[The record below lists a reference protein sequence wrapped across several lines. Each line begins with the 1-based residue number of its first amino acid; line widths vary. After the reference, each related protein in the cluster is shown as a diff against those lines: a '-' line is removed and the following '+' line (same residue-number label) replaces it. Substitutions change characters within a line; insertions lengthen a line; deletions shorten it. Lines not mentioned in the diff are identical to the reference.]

1 MRSATDSAAM
11 NLRMATMQLVGMRIP
26 PRVRTIPPLRR
37 RLAIAMVTDSPQE
50 VIIRQAV
57 HNVDT
62 SLNGTQPT
70 QNQRA

>member
-1 MRSATDSAAM
+1 MRSATDTAAM

-26 PRVRTIPPLRR
+26 PRVRTIPQLRK
-37 RLAIAMVTDSPQE
+37 RLPITVVTDSPQA
-50 VIIRQAV
+50 VIIRQSV

-62 SLNGTQPT
+62 SLNETQPI